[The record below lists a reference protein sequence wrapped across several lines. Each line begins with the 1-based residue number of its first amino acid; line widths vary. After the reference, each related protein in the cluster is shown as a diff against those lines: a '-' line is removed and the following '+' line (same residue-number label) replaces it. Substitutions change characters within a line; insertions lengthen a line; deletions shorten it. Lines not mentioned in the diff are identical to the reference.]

1 MLQEQEGE
9 WDKNVRFAIEYDQ
22 HQTLKAL
29 IGDKHPDTKFRW
41 VGSSAWVTP
50 LYWAARLNSPRC
62 VATLLALGAN
72 PNWVIRGTSNWQEEH
87 ASILVVATRTK
98 SCAETLDL
106 LLADPRTKR
115 TLKPSEW
122 GQMFLWQSSGRLEVI
137 CYLLYRG
144 VEPEDLEDPCLDQR
158 VEIRCRLIRARTAAC
173 RSACVVLIARLR
185 GVAQKC
191 MRAHLVRHF
200 VWTTRRLAV
209 WTPPGMTLPP
219 GFE

>member
-1 MLQEQEGE
+1 MFSEPEGE
-9 WDKNVRFAIEYDQ
+9 NVRRAIEWD
-22 HQTLKAL
+22 HAETLKAL
-29 IGDKHPDTKFRW
+29 MENKHADTKFRW
-41 VGSSAWVTP
+41 VHSRGATWVTP
-50 LYWAARLNSPRC
+50 LYWAAWLNSPGC
-62 VATLLALGAN
+62 VAVLLALGAD
-72 PNWVIRGTSNWQEEH
+72 PNWIIRGTSNWQEEGTSVIGITTRNPSF
-87 ASILVVATRTK
+87 AKVV
-98 SCAETLDL
+98 DL

-115 TLKPSEW
+115 TLRADEW
-122 GQMFLWQSSGRLEVI
+122 DPILLWQNHKLEVI
-137 CYLLYRG
+137 RYLLHRG